1 MSVTIESEPPRNSAV
16 LDPMLFVIFE
26 TSPETKF
33 SSEYFTEMLLSYWY
47 IFGPSMVKYNIL
59 SNSRCSKRHAV
70 IDCLLS
76 VTEGLHIILDVTL
89 PDFIVLRHGK
99 NSPRCL
105 SLQY

>member
-1 MSVTIESEPPRNSAV
+1 MSVTIESKPPRYSAV
-16 LDPMLFVIFE
+16 LDP
-26 TSPETKF
+26 K
-33 SSEYFTEMLLSYWY
+33 MLLSYWY

-59 SNSRCSKRHAV
+59 SNNRCSKLHAF

-89 PDFIVLRHGK
+89 PDFIVLRHDK
-99 NSPRCL
+99 NSPSCL